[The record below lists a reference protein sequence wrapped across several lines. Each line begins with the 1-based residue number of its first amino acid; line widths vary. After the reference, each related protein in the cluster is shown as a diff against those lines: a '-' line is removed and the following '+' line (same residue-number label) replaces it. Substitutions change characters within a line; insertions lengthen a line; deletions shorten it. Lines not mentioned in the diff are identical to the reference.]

1 MQQFAPQQQFSNFS
15 PQQMLQNYQLQQNPP
30 ITPGNVPNVTNSFGT
45 NTQYAN
51 NAQISPNAGQFGGQQ
66 GTQTNIQQPFSF
78 Q

>member
-1 MQQFAPQQQFSNFS
+1 MQQFAPQQQFTNFS

-30 ITPGNVPNVTNSFGT
+30 ITPGNVPNGTNSFGT
-45 NTQYAN
+45 NTQYAT

-66 GTQTNIQQPFSF
+66 SAQTNIQQPFSF